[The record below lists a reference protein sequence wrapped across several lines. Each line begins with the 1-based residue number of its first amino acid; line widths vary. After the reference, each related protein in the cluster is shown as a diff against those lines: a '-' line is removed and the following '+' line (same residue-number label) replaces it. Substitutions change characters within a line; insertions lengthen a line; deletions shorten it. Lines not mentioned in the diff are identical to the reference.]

1 MIRRSAPLIVP
12 VTINSIAGGEE
23 VVEAME
29 LRAFGV
35 GPRTWTASDGL
46 QFTKADYSAMVF
58 FAIILLIIVLLNQ
71 FTSYGPYWFPAQWFQ

>member
-35 GPRTWTASDGL
+35 GPRTWTASEGL
-46 QFTKADYSAMVF
+46 RFTKADYGAMAF
-58 FAIILLIIVLLNQ
+58 FAIILLVIILLNQ
-71 FTSYGPYWFPAQWFQ
+71 FTSYGPYWFPVQWFQ

>member
-1 MIRRSAPLIVP
+1 

-35 GPRTWTASDGL
+35 GPRTWSASENLHFTRNDYAVMAFFGL
-46 QFTKADYSAMVF
+46 VLLI
-58 FAIILLIIVLLNQ
+58 IILLRYL
-71 FTSYGPYWFPAQWFQ
+71 TPYGPYWFPVQWFD